1 MRLRIISLALAILL
15 LATLPATASEIPV
28 EEALLPGGFLI
39 YEVNRGADGLLY
51 VTDLYGGN
59 IWRIN
64 PATGAYDGFW
74 VPGMPQDARADS
86 SGNIWYTD
94 WSSPTLG
101 RISGGAQPKLTTWDL
116 SLWQNRTYSL
126 AGTAID
132 SSGRVWFSE
141 YDSTSPRDPNQ
152 QLFRFTPNTS
162 QPNTGELCGYSLPG
176 SGDHSYYLLASGS
189 FIWLGDWVQGRIVQ
203 FDTNPPHLGATYWD
217 AADVGEPRG
226 LAIDASNNIWWADE
240 FGAKI
245 RRLNLSG
252 ANINKITTYTPPSSG
267 TPFMVAVEGGR
278 IWYTAQD
285 TDTQTGFV
293 GILDPGL
300 ASGSTG
306 SAITPAWGNST
317 ADCRP
322 LSGTGPADIT
332 PTPGTLA
339 WGAESWVEEPGSG
352 AGWTVYNA
360 EGYPWGILPQARKM
374 WVADQWWQQLVRI
387 TLPLAAPV
395 VTIARS
401 GADVR
406 LTWTTV
412 DGATMYRTWYSA
424 TDPYFASGGTLVED
438 PVPTDLIVTHSGVAD
453 QRCQLLL
460 RRARSRRGRRRVS

>member
-1 MRLRIISLALAILL
+1 M
-15 LATLPATASEIPV
+15 
-28 EEALLPGGFLI
+28 
-39 YEVNRGADGLLY
+39 
-51 VTDLYGGN
+51 
-59 IWRIN
+59 
-64 PATGAYDGFW
+64 
-74 VPGMPQDARADS
+74 ADS

-176 SGDHSYYLLASGS
+176 SGDHSYYVLAAGG

-203 FDTNPPHLGATYWD
+203 FDTSPTHLGATYWD

-226 LAIDASNNIWWADE
+226 LAIDASSNIWWADE
-240 FGAKI
+240 LGLKI

-252 ANINKITTYTPPSSG
+252 ANTNKITTYTPPNSG
-267 TPFMVAVEGGR
+267 APSMVVAEGGR

-285 TDTQTGFV
+285 TDTQNGFV

-306 SAITPAWGNST
+306 SAITPVWGNST

-322 LSGTGPADIT
+322 LSGAGPAAIT
-332 PTPGTLA
+332 PTPGTLT

-352 AGWTVYNA
+352 TGWTVYNA
-360 EGYPWGILPQARKM
+360 EGYPWGILPQAHKM

-387 TLPLAAPV
+387 TLPLSAPD

-401 GADVR
+401 GAADVQ
-406 LTWTTV
+406 LTWNAV
-412 DGATMYRTWYSA
+412 ANATLYRTWYSA
-424 TDPYFASGGTLVED
+424 TDPYFTSGGTLAPDPDNTD
-438 PVPTDLIVTHSGVAD
+438 PVFTHAGVATS
-453 QRCQLLL
+453 LTNYYYVV
-460 RRARSRRGRRRVS
+460 RVVDVGGTESSNSKRTGKFTYPLTPGS